1 MSHSEATQV
10 LAGLSALVTGG
21 GSSIG
26 LASARYLVRDG
37 ASVLI
42 AGRDVPKLE
51 RAAASLRREAASEAH
66 VAWAVADVT
75 QEDDLVNA
83 FKQASDMPG
92 RFAICVASAGGA
104 VPTPFLAGSAADFR
118 AVVELNLV
126 GSYLTF
132 KHAAQAMIDAGSD
145 GSCIAVSSTSAVVT
159 NRGLAAYCAS
169 KAGLDMLV
177 QVAADELG
185 SERIRVNGV
194 RPGLTKREAKSPIFG
209 DPALLDTI
217 LKGTPLGRTG
227 IPDDTAAMVRFLA
240 GPESS
245 WITGQCLTIDGG
257 STLRGGADLT
267 SSLPRFAALA
277 ATDSKRPDDRR

>member
-1 MSHSEATQV
+1 MSAA

-42 AGRDVPKLE
+42 VGRDIEKLE
-51 RAAASLRREAASEAH
+51 RATESLRAVAAPGAQ
-66 VAWAVADVT
+66 VAWAAADVT
-75 QEDDLVNA
+75 EEDELVNA
-83 FKQASDMPG
+83 FDRAADLPG
-92 RFAICVASAGGA
+92 RLAICVASAGGA
-104 VPTPFLAGSAADFR
+104 VPTPFVAGATADFR

-126 GSYLTF
+126 GSCVTF
-132 KHAAQAMIDAGSD
+132 KHAARAMIEVGSG

-177 QVAADELG
+177 RVAADELG
-185 SERIRVNGV
+185 ASGIRVNAV
-194 RPGLTKREAKSPIFG
+194 RPGLTKREAKSPIFS
-209 DPALLDTI
+209 DPVLLDSI
-217 LKGTPLGRTG
+217 LKGTPLGRAG
-227 IPDDTAAMVRFLA
+227 IPDDTAAVVRFLA

-257 STLRGGADLT
+257 STLGGGSDLT
-267 SSLPRFAALA
+267 SALPRFDPLTT
-277 ATDSKRPDDRR
+277 TDSERPNDRS